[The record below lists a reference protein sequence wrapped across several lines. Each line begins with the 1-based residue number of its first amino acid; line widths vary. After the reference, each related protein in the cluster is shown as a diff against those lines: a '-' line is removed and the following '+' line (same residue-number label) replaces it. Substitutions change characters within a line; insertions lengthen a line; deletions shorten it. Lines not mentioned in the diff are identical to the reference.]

1 MKEPNIK
8 LDVVI
13 KRLLQ
18 TNHDW
23 SLIANLWIGKCYL
36 KIEQRDEKKA
46 IEYLEKAAHDS
57 RVSTRNDECKSEAQL
72 LVGICYY
79 RGFIVE
85 QDFIKAFDYFEK
97 AALYNHD
104 ACYYLADC
112 YREGKGT
119 KVNMEMYRFWYSKYF
134 ESVKMELEQKEN
146 KILGIKVK

>member
-1 MKEPNIK
+1 M
-8 LDVVI
+8 L
-13 KRLLQ
+13 
-18 TNHDW
+18 
-23 SLIANLWIGKCYL
+23 L

>member
-1 MKEPNIK
+1 MMS
-8 LDVVI
+8 V
-13 KRLLQ
+13 
-18 TNHDW
+18 
-23 SLIANLWIGKCYL
+23 
-36 KIEQRDEKKA
+36 
-46 IEYLEKAAHDS
+46 
-57 RVSTRNDECKSEAQL
+57 SEAQL